1 MTLYQGV
8 QQLMEEAAEEPAEV
22 HPAALHQ
29 PFIQSQLQPNQNVQG
44 LQKILKGRAGN

>member
-1 MTLYQGV
+1 MILYQGV

-29 PFIQSQLQPNQNVQG
+29 SQIQPNQNVQG